1 MSRYKK
7 YLYIAVFLL
16 ISLVIMGKLFKAGYI
31 LALDMDYGP
40 YTPKVLLDQYIFGLK
55 TNFGL
60 SGPVIFAESLYSII
74 VYSGSFIAP
83 AWFWQTLFL
92 TAFLFLAG
100 VGMYRLVPSSN
111 SWAKYF
117 AGLLYMVNPFFYVR
131 YLAGHFYL
139 LSSYALLP
147 WAVKSFIRLMEEP
160 SFKQAL
166 KVSLWLTLIAPSWQT
181 LVMAVGILF
190 LFFVIK
196 LLKKGD
202 RRRLALHVAETAG
215 LFGLFNVGWVYS
227 TVLGHSVTTE
237 ALSTVTHQD
246 LSVFATSTNPNM
258 LFNVAG
264 MYGFWRPGYDYPKD
278 HLWGWQFLFLI
289 ILFLATSGWLMGQKG
304 RGRIYVNVIALLIPV
319 SIILATGVSEPHIG
333 KFYLFLYDH
342 VPLFKGFR
350 EPFKF
355 AQLLPFCYAFLGS
368 IAVDGI
374 ANFFKSRRVRFTA
387 LIIALLVPVIYTYS
401 MFWGFGGQ
409 LKNLNFPSDYYQ
421 VAELIKQQKGEFSTL
436 FFPWHG
442 WMVYDWAGETLGY
455 QAQSV
460 FPSPI
465 TICSDTI
472 EAGGIYTESTN
483 PVSHYIEAILA
494 QSQKIDNLGELIAP
508 LKVKYAV
515 LEKEAD
521 WQEYSFLL
529 KQKDLQLVQ
538 DLPTISVF
546 SNLYSGEVSNV
557 FLKAESEIN
566 LSPGLALQVKAAVD
580 SYRRNYYILL
590 WPAISFVAFAGAIV
604 YQFKDRIRHY
614 YKKGQ
619 VQ

>member
-333 KFYLFLYDH
+333 KFYLFLFMIMS
-342 VPLFKGFR
+342 PCLKAL
-350 EPFKF
+350 E
-355 AQLLPFCYAFLGS
+355 
-368 IAVDGI
+368 
-374 ANFFKSRRVRFTA
+374 SR
-387 LIIALLVPVIYTYS
+387 
-401 MFWGFGGQ
+401 
-409 LKNLNFPSDYYQ
+409 LN
-421 VAELIKQQKGEFSTL
+421 
-436 FFPWHG
+436 
-442 WMVYDWAGETLGY
+442 
-455 QAQSV
+455 
-460 FPSPI
+460 SPN
-465 TICSDTI
+465 CCLS
-472 EAGGIYTESTN
+472 AMLS
-483 PVSHYIEAILA
+483 S
-494 QSQKIDNLGELIAP
+494 
-508 LKVKYAV
+508 AV
-515 LEKEAD
+515 L
-521 WQEYSFLL
+521 
-529 KQKDLQLVQ
+529 
-538 DLPTISVF
+538 
-546 SNLYSGEVSNV
+546 
-557 FLKAESEIN
+557 
-566 LSPGLALQVKAAVD
+566 
-580 SYRRNYYILL
+580 R
-590 WPAISFVAFAGAIV
+590 
-604 YQFKDRIRHY
+604 
-614 YKKGQ
+614 
-619 VQ
+619 